1 MITVSWELRQ
11 TVVVQ
16 HLGVYRIIIF
26 KKILIAKCILINEIN
41 YYYFISNLIIKVRGH
56 DTLCLYNHDL
66 NLQKEFVVYLTEQY
80 ITLFQQVIILN
91 NCNEIYQKNYLQLSS
106 E

>member
-1 MITVSWELRQ
+1 M
-11 TVVVQ
+11 
-16 HLGVYRIIIF
+16 
-26 KKILIAKCILINEIN
+26 
-41 YYYFISNLIIKVRGH
+41 RGH
-56 DTLCLYNHDL
+56 DTLCLYNHNL

-91 NCNEIYQKNYLQLSS
+91 NYNEIYQKNYLQLSS